1 MTLNDLFLHKN
12 INAGVRRFRN
22 TPGSVLLDV
31 RTHDEYRDYHI
42 AGSLNLP
49 LQEIHLA
56 ENRLADKETV
66 IYVHCLSGRRSAQA
80 AAALKQL
87 GYRNVVDI
95 GGLSGYNGETV
106 NGSRT

>member
-1 MTLNDLFLHKN
+1 MLNDLFLHKN
-12 INAGVRRFRN
+12 INAGVRRFRD

-31 RTHDEYRDYHI
+31 RTPDEYWDYHI

-56 ENRLADKETV
+56 EKQFADKETT

-80 AAALKQL
+80 AASLKRL
-87 GYRNVVDI
+87 GYRNVIDI
-95 GGLSGYNGETV
+95 GGISG
-106 NGSRT
+106 